1 MTLFQKF
8 DESITDE
15 LIVSLKDL
23 GERNLGDTRGAIDA
37 IFYTLLAGLIRR
49 ANSDMST
56 SMLVNQIKK
65 IHTKDLK
72 EFNIKEGFSSTKK
85 LAEFVDVGERNMSQI
100 FPSFRSQLLNLV
112 TSHSGTSKQETTKYS
127 SFINALM
134 ISFLAEKL
142 EEGTSKEDLMNY
154 LKEHR
159 DPLFERAPEA
169 FVEKMIPAL
178 GMHDLRNMKL
188 HYAKKKEELERQ
200 GNNRSEEVSESSNE
214 VEEPATFEYE
224 YEEESNVFSKKTLL
238 ITGVVV
244 LVGLLGYLL
253 YDAREELFGADT
265 QNESSV
271 IEMEED
277 SIAVQDSLLQAM
289 DVVTEGDAG
298 WLALKELIN
307 GGQLNSDNEVK
318 FQSLSFAEGE
328 VELENNNNP
337 IIDSLVSQFK
347 SNPRFQIQV
356 KGGDSKGN
364 SQTGIKRAF
373 YLKKLIQDKGIDA
386 IKIDAISDPEKL
398 DYLKLRLV
406 SK

>member
-8 DESITDE
+8 DESITEE
-15 LIVSLKDL
+15 LIESLKKL
-23 GERNLGDTRGAIDA
+23 GERNLGDTKGAIDA

-72 EFNIKEGFSSTKK
+72 EFNLKEGFSSAKK
-85 LAEFVDVGERNMSQI
+85 LTDFVDIGERNMSQI

-112 TSHSGTSKQETTKYS
+112 TTHSGTSKQETAKYS
-127 SFINALM
+127 SFVNALI

-142 EEGTSKEDLMNY
+142 EEGISKEDLMNY

-169 FVEKMIPAL
+169 LVEKMIPAL
-178 GMHDLRNMKL
+178 GMHDLRSMKMQF
-188 HYAKKKEELERQ
+188 AKKKEEREMEAD
-200 GNNRSEEVSESSNE
+200 SEAATDTEEEADVVSS
-214 VEEPATFEYE
+214 YE
-224 YEEESNVFSKKTLL
+224 YEEESGGMSKKTLL
-238 ITGVVV
+238 IAGVVV

-253 YDAREELFGADT
+253 YDSREELFGSDT

-271 IEMEED
+271 IEMQED
-277 SIAVQDSLLQAM
+277 SLAIQDSLALMAEEVPQ
-289 DVVTEGDAG
+289 GDAG
-298 WLALKELIN
+298 WLAVKELID
-307 GGQLNSDNEVK
+307 GGQLNADNEVK
-318 FQSLSFAEGE
+318 IQSLSFKEGMI
-328 VELENNNNP
+328 ELEDANNS

-347 SNPRFQIQV
+347 SNPRFQIQI
-356 KGGDSKGN
+356 KGGDSNGS
-364 SQTGIKRAF
+364 SQIGIKRAF
-373 YLKKLIQDKGIDA
+373 HLKKLIQNKGVNA
-386 IKIDAISDPEKL
+386 IKIDAISDPENL
-398 DYLKLRLV
+398 DYLKIKLV